1 MFPDRWHP
9 DTVEQLTHRMP
20 YRHALPLLLGAQT
33 GVFPEHPDGSKAA
46 REFAPVLTMSCPLR
60 RKLKFFY
67 VDWSEEWVDEERL
80 QLTTSAQG
88 PPVQSNCLLLM
99 RSYWL
104 ALLKK
109 KINDHNQLQLSRLLK
124 MLSISFPSPTCCF
137 KALSPASRAAFF
149 DSKISTD
156 VS

>member
-1 MFPDRWHP
+1 MASRYGRATNSSYAISPCS
-9 DTVEQLTHRMP
+9 
-20 YRHALPLLLGAQT
+20 ALASRSSNRSFSWTSWWIESSQR
-33 GVFPEHPDGSKAA
+33 VRASADDVVSIAA
-46 REFAPVLTMSCPLR
+46 KVKVL
-60 RKLKFFY
+60 Y

-88 PPVQSNCLLLM
+88 PPVRSNCLLLM